1 MTSPNSNILA
11 LFHDGHYLAEIVGG
25 GIRVGK
31 QQGASADFASG
42 TPEARRLVRLHEV
55 GSMDQIHAEVQ
66 AQLQKHGPA
75 ARCDTLK
82 DGDKDWDSGCQVCG
96 QKPTVHPTQLCGP
109 CCFGEA
115 ATAGGNW

>member
-1 MTSPNSNILA
+1 MSAPNSNILA

-31 QQGASADFASG
+31 QQGASADFPSCA
-42 TPEARRLVRLHEV
+42 PEARRLARLHEV

-66 AQLQKHGPA
+66 AQLKKHGGA
-75 ARCDTLK
+75 AGSASLK
-82 DGDKDWDSGCQVCG
+82 DGDKDWETPCQNCEQV
-96 QKPTVHPTQLCGP
+96 PTVHPVALCGP

>member
-1 MTSPNSNILA
+1 MSAPNSNILA

-31 QQGASADFASG
+31 LQGASADFPSG
-42 TPEARRLVRLHEV
+42 TPEARRLARLHEV
-55 GSMDQIHAEVQ
+55 GSMDHLRAEVQ
-66 AQLQKHGPA
+66 AQLLKHGPA
-75 ARCDTLK
+75 SRCDALK
-82 DGDKDWDSGCQVCG
+82 DGDKDWNTGCQVCG

-115 ATAGGNW
+115 ETAGGNW

>member
-1 MTSPNSNILA
+1 MSAPNSNILA

-31 QQGASADFASG
+31 QQGISADFSSG
-42 TPEARRLVRLHEV
+42 TQEARRLARLHEV

-66 AQLQKHGPA
+66 AQLQKHGTA

-82 DGDKDWDSGCQVCG
+82 DGDKDWDTCCQVCG
-96 QKPTVHPTQLCGP
+96 QKPTVHPVALCGP

-115 ATAGGNW
+115 ETAGGNW

>member
-1 MTSPNSNILA
+1 MSAPNSNILA

-31 QQGASADFASG
+31 QQGPRADFLPG
-42 TPEARRLVRLHEV
+42 TPEARRLARLHEV
-55 GSMDQIHAEVQ
+55 GSMDQIHVEVR
-66 AQLQKHGPA
+66 AQLAKRA
-75 ARCDTLK
+75 AAASGAKLNN
-82 DGDKDWDSGCQVCG
+82 GDKDWKTPCQNCEQV
-96 QKPTVHPTQLCGP
+96 PTVHPVALCGP

>member
-1 MTSPNSNILA
+1 MTAPNSNILA
-11 LFHDGHYLAEIVGG
+11 LFHDGHYLAEVVGG

-31 QQGASADFASG
+31 QQGASADFQSG
-42 TPEARRLVRLHEV
+42 MPEARRLVRLHEV

-66 AQLQKHGPA
+66 AQLAKHSPA
-75 ARCDTLK
+75 TRGAALK

-115 ATAGGNW
+115 ETAGGNW

>member
-1 MTSPNSNILA
+1 MSVPTSNILA
-11 LFHDGHYLAEIVGG
+11 LFPDGYYLAEIAGG

-42 TPEARRLVRLHEV
+42 TPEARRLARLHEV

-66 AQLQKHGPA
+66 AQLQEHGAA

-82 DGDKDWDSGCQVCG
+82 DGDKDWGTGCQVCG
-96 QKPTVHPTQLCGP
+96 QKPTVHPTELCGP

-115 ATAGGNW
+115 ETAGGNW

>member
-1 MTSPNSNILA
+1 MSAPNSNILA

-31 QQGASADFASG
+31 QQGASADFQSG
-42 TPEARRLVRLHEV
+42 MPESRRLVRLHEV

-66 AQLQKHGPA
+66 AQLAKHSAA
-75 ARCDTLK
+75 ARGADLK

-115 ATAGGNW
+115 ETAGGNW

>member
-1 MTSPNSNILA
+1 MSAPNSNILA

-31 QQGASADFASG
+31 QQGASADFPSCA
-42 TPEARRLVRLHEV
+42 PEARRLARLHEV

-66 AQLQKHGPA
+66 AQLRQHGA
-75 ARCDTLK
+75 TVGGRSMK
-82 DGDKDWDSGCQVCG
+82 DGDKDWDTGCQACG

-115 ATAGGNW
+115 ETAGGNW